1 MIILIDTNIIL
12 DCLIPRQPFEDNANK
27 ILQLCFEQ
35 KCTGYIA
42 ALSVTNIFYILR
54 NQFSEIERKKL
65 LLNLCEF
72 IEIAGIQKK
81 LVLDA
86 LKNDKLND
94 LEDCLQIECAGI
106 VKAEYIV
113 TRNIVDFKNSPIPA
127 VLPEEFIKKMMKQ

>member
-1 MIILIDTNIIL
+1 MIILIDTNVIL

-54 NQFSEIERKKL
+54 KQFSIIERKKL
-65 LLNLCEF
+65 LLSLCEF

-81 LVLDA
+81 LVFDA
-86 LKNDKLND
+86 LKNDNLND
-94 LEDCLQIECAGI
+94 LEDCLQIECAGMI
-106 VKAEYIV
+106 KAEYIV
-113 TRNIVDFKNSPIPA
+113 TRNVVDFKDSPVPA
-127 VLPEEFIKKMMKQ
+127 VLPEDFIKKMIKQ